1 MTGSVTIDPQRV
13 QAFAGK
19 MLDIYNGGMLSLL
32 VDLGH
37 RTGLFES
44 AAQGPATSEKLAN
57 RAGLQERYVREWLG
71 GMAAGGILTYDADT
85 RTYALP
91 PEHAVLLTGTTMRN
105 IAPVS
110 RFVTL
115 LAQHVPGVADCFRR
129 GGGVPYE
136 AYRPEFTDTMDD
148 VWRRIYD
155 EQLIGGFL
163 TQVPG
168 LTERLGT
175 GIRVAD
181 IGCGTGHAVNTM
193 AQAFPAST
201 FVGYDLAADAI
212 ERARAEAETMGL
224 SNARFEVVDVTT
236 LAPEFKFDLITA
248 FDAIHDQVAP
258 QTVLRRVHDAL
269 APGGILY
276 MVEFK
281 FASDVGANVGNPFA
295 PLYYGISTLHCMTVS
310 LAHSGAGLGAVWGEE
325 VARRLLTE
333 VGFGPIEVV
342 NTPRPQNYAF
352 VCKK

>member
-1 MTGSVTIDPQRV
+1 MTGSVTTDPQRV
-13 QAFAGK
+13 QAFAGR

-37 RTGLFES
+37 RTGLFEM
-44 AAQGPATSEKLAN
+44 AAHGPATSEELAN
-57 RAGLQERYVREWLG
+57 RAGLHERYVREWLG
-71 GMAAGGILTYDADT
+71 GMAAGGIFSYDADT
-85 RTYALP
+85 RAYTLP

-115 LAQHVPGVADCFRR
+115 LAQHVPGVADCFRQ

-155 EQLIGGFL
+155 EQLISGFL

-175 GIRVAD
+175 GIAVAD
-181 IGCGTGHAVNTM
+181 IGCGTGHAVNVM

-212 ERARAEAETMGL
+212 DRARAEAATMGL
-224 SNARFEVVDVTT
+224 ANARFQVLDVTT
-236 LAPEFKFDLITA
+236 LAPEPQFDLITA

-258 QTVLRRVHDAL
+258 QIVLRRVHDAL
-269 APGGILY
+269 APDGTLY

-281 FASDVGANVGNPFA
+281 FASDVGANVANPFA

-310 LAHSGAGLGAVWGEE
+310 LAHGGAGLGAVWGEE

-333 VGFGPIEVV
+333 VGFGHIEVV